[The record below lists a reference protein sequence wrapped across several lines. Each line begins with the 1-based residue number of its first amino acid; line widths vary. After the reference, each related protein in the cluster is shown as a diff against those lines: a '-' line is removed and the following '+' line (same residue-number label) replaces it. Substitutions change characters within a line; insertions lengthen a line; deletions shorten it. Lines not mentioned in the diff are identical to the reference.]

1 MIADY
6 SRYLSE
12 ILKYE
17 KVELGVAER
26 SLLSKIVNTPE
37 SIYKVG
43 FSSFRL
49 KGRRSS
55 LDKEEDSSGLRK
67 LQNINFI
74 EGVEEEK
81 FLRGATHYYKLTTL
95 GLFYVFSNMH
105 NYPPQLFTK
114 YQDDIVLKTLV
125 YAYFE
130 VDTIKRSTARL
141 YSTLAEYMHKCCETS
156 RDAVENIRSLT
167 DENSKHR
174 YIKALEFELYWFAK
188 SLGFR
193 LAVMYNESNILTT
206 NVDILDDN
214 AKVALYEVEDR
225 MKKLLAYDTRF
236 MKMVQ
241 SVREEFEAGYSELI
255 KMKSEI

>member
-17 KVELGVAER
+17 KVQLGAAER
-26 SLLSKIVNTPE
+26 SFLSKIVNTPE
-37 SIYKVG
+37 SIYKIG

-55 LDKEEDSSGLRK
+55 LDKEEDSNSVRK

-74 EGVEEEK
+74 EEVEEEK
-81 FLRGATHYYKLTTL
+81 FLRGATHYYKLTTP
-95 GLFYVFSNMH
+95 GLFHVFSNMR
-105 NYPPQLFTK
+105 NYPPQLFIR

-130 VDTIKRSTARL
+130 VETIKRSTARL
-141 YSTLAEYMHKCCETS
+141 YATITEYIHKSCESS
-156 RDAVENIRSLT
+156 RDAVENIRSIT
-167 DENSKHR
+167 DEDTKYR
-174 YIKALEFELYWFAK
+174 YSKALEFDLNWFAK

-206 NVDILDDN
+206 NIDIVDDN
-214 AKVALYEVEDR
+214 AKVALYEVENK
-225 MKKLLAYDTRF
+225 MKKLLAYDDRF
-236 MKMVQ
+236 MKLLQ
-241 SVREEFEAGYSELI
+241 SVREEFEDGYNELI